1 MLYYEFDEV
10 RVEWNGS
17 RTCNVQIQLA
27 NGKWT
32 DVHCTENHN
41 MDLNNMNE
49 VMAWMLDVY
58 ADYIEEDSK

>member
-10 RVEWNGS
+10 RVEYNGN
-17 RTCNVQIQLA
+17 RTCNVQIQLV

-41 MDLNNMNE
+41 MNPKDMNE
-49 VMAWMLDVY
+49 VMAFMLNAY
-58 ADYIEEDSK
+58 ADYIEEDNQ